1 MAVDVG
7 RLKELDAM
15 VRRMGAIVSV
25 FEVRSDPLGNKSF
38 SAFREMMD
46 VYIEMCAREL
56 SQGQDF
62 VADGVKPTATEVE
75 RIQTAFT
82 KVFGA
87 APSELSASE

>member
-46 VYIEMCAREL
+46 VYIEMCSREL
-56 SQGQDF
+56 TQGQDF
-62 VADGVKPTATEVE
+62 VAGGVKPNATEVE
-75 RIQTAFT
+75 RIQAAFT
-82 KVFGA
+82 KVFGV
-87 APSELSASE
+87 APGELSASE

>member
-1 MAVDVG
+1 MAVDMG

-15 VRRMGAIVSV
+15 QRRMGAIVSV

-62 VADGVKPTATEVE
+62 VTGGVKLTAADVE

-82 KVFGA
+82 KVFGVP
-87 APSELSASE
+87 PSELKASD